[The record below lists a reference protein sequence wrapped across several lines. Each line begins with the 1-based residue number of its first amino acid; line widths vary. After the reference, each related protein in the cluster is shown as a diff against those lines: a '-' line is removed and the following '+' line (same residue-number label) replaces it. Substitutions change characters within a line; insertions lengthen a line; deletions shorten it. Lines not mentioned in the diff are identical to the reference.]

1 LHCPRGLW
9 RANMINQTISHYKII
24 EKIGDGG
31 MGVVYKAMDTRLQR
45 PVALKFLPPDLCLDA
60 QALARFQR
68 EARAASALNHPNI
81 FARSMTLESR
91 MGRHLSRWSSSTGQR
106 LNTFVVGLGWITKG
120 S

>member
-81 FARSMTLESR
+81 CTIYDIGEQD
-91 MGRHLSRWSSSTGQR
+91 GQAFIAMEFLDGTT

>member
-1 LHCPRGLW
+1 
-9 RANMINQTISHYKII
+9 MINQTISHYKII

-81 FARSMTLESR
+81 FARSMT
-91 MGRHLSRWSSSTGQR
+91 
-106 LNTFVVGLGWITKG
+106 
-120 S
+120 